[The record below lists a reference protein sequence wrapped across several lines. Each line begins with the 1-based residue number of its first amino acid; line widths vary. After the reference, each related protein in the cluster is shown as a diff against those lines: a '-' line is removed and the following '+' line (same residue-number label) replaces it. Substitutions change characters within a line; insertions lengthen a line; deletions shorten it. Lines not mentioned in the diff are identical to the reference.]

1 MRVSLP
7 LAALALLLSACSGNK
22 KAATPD
28 AEPSKAQAAPRT
40 ETSESSGASFV
51 VLTPEAQKHAA
62 IQVEELRDS
71 EVADALEA
79 PGVLTL
85 NADRTSGVGAVVD
98 GRLVFVGA
106 KVGDTVR
113 QGQVLARMHS
123 HEVHDSRA
131 EYRKAEEALR
141 RARSHE
147 AYTRRVRERQQ
158 KLFDLKAASRGDLEL
173 AEMEL
178 RSAETAVKSAEA
190 ELNKQR
196 VHLVEFLEVPIEE
209 DRDEGHEHDSDD
221 VPLKSTMNGIVIE
234 RPHPVGSVVSMGQEV
249 FRISDLSSLWMI
261 ANVNEADLPSLRVGG
276 RVRVRVK
283 AHPDRVFMGS
293 LLRMGEALDPTT
305 RTLRVRVL
313 VPNPQ
318 GFLKPEM
325 YATASFD
332 RNSLRRTLT
341 VSRSAVQDIGG
352 QPSVFVAVSR
362 ERFEVRPVQTA
373 PFSDERLEVI
383 NGLKPGDR
391 IVTRGSFALKAQ
403 LLRSLVEE
411 E

>member
-1 MRVSLP
+1 MKPLLP
-7 LAALALLLSACSGNK
+7 LVVLAILTVACTGNK
-22 KAATPD
+22 KAALP
-28 AEPSKAQAAPRT
+28 ESSKADTTPAANT
-40 ETSESSGASFV
+40 VESKPASFV
-51 VLTPEAQKHAA
+51 FLTPEAQKHAA
-62 IQVEELRDS
+62 LHVEDLRES
-71 EVADALEA
+71 EIADALEA

-85 NADRTSGVGAVVD
+85 NADRTAGVGAVVD

-141 RARSHE
+141 RSRSHE
-147 AYTRRVRERQQ
+147 AYARRVRDRQQ
-158 KLFDLKAASRGDLEL
+158 KLFDLKAASRSDLEL

-178 RSAETAVKSAEA
+178 RSAEAAVKTAEA

-209 DRDEGHEHDSDD
+209 DRGEGHEHDSDD
-221 VPLKSTMNGIVIE
+221 VPLKSTLNGIIME
-234 RPHPVGSVVSMGQEV
+234 RPHPVGSVVSMGQEI
-249 FRISDLSSLWMI
+249 FRIADLSSLWMI
-261 ANVNEADLPSLRVGG
+261 ANVNEADLPALRIGE
-276 RVRVRVK
+276 RVRLRVK
-283 AHPDRVFMGS
+283 AHPDRMFTGT

-313 VPNPQ
+313 VPNPH
-318 GFLKPEM
+318 GLLKPEM

-332 RNSLRRTLT
+332 RSSMRRTLT
-341 VSRSAVQDIGG
+341 VPRSAVQDLAG
-352 QPSVFVAVSR
+352 QSSVFVAVASD
-362 ERFEVRPVQTA
+362 RFEVRSVQTA
-373 PFSDERLEVI
+373 PFSDDKLEI
-383 NGLKPGDR
+383 ISGLKAGDR
-391 IVTRGSFALKAQ
+391 VVTRGSFALKAQ
-403 LLRSLVEE
+403 LLRNLVEE